1 MLSYY
6 DMPLADDEIDY
17 AAQDEQI
24 RQTRQWLRDELPW
37 VSTAEM
43 EELTRQD
50 DFPGFLAD
58 YDRLATFVGKFKR
71 GKARYVACKV
81 QQRSFTVG
89 ARVDLV
95 SGLVYLS
102 DNGRSVLSNVDGSL
116 FVEVPVPASPYRN
129 PRRTDATTRKFGGD
143 VRNGRMA
150 LLSGAE
156 MHGMVDALA
165 RARMLAPL

>member
-6 DMPLADDEIDY
+6 DMPFADDEIDY

-24 RQTRQWLRDELPW
+24 RQTRQWLREELPW
-37 VSTAEM
+37 VTTTEM
-43 EELTRQD
+43 QELTRQD

-58 YDRLATFVGKFKR
+58 YDRLAAFVGKFKR

-81 QQRSFTVG
+81 QQRSFTVS

-102 DNGRSVLSNVDGSL
+102 DNGRSVLSNVDGSMY
-116 FVEVPVPASPYRN
+116 VEVPMPASPYRN
-129 PRRTDATTRKFGGD
+129 PRRTDVTMRKFGGD
-143 VRNGRMA
+143 VRNGRMN
-150 LLSGAE
+150 LLSATE
-156 MHGMVDALA
+156 MQDMVDALG